1 MKTNQVS
8 SKKLNNLNHHKQ
20 GKTVEKRPDEKVVIV
35 AQTHQERHE
44 R

>member
-20 GKTVEKRPDEKVVIV
+20 GKTVEKDLMKKVVIV
-35 AQTHQERHE
+35 AKTHQERHE